1 MILRGGVAGSADG
14 DGSSFIFDVVPFHF
28 AGCYNGYDDDGPDNF
43 YSVYCMVF
51 EQIFQGEKDGF
62 LSEGNID
69 TDKMANSELGEVEF
83 GNSRSSW
90 KDVSAFYCTWEG
102 FTSSLSFAWEDAY
115 HLHDIKEAPNR
126 RIRRLMEDENN
137 KKRKA
142 AKKAR
147 VEEVTSLLRFVK
159 NRDPRVMAQRE
170 KNLRERRTK
179 EEERIKEQTRRKQE
193 HLDMK
198 REWQA
203 EQELRLAEQEQ
214 ADLDAGRIRLADLD
228 SEDEYDYGGGK
239 RRNRKGKKKKKK
251 EEEDEVQEDEVHRQ
265 QQCDDDE
272 HDDDGGD
279 VYETDVF
286 KDDSS
291 SGEESEDGEDTSAE
305 EEEPDS
311 WRCECCRKDF
321 KSEAQFEVS
330 LDYLRCCVYICCG
343 VEESQL
349 NNFHIA

>member
-1 MILRGGVAGSADG
+1 MILRGGIAGSADEG
-14 DGSSFIFDVVPFHF
+14 DGSSFIFDVIPYHF
-28 AGCYNGYDDDGPDNF
+28 AGCYNGYDEDDPDNF
-43 YSVYCMVF
+43 YSVYREVF

-69 TDKMANSELGEVEF
+69 TDKMTNSSLGEVEF
-83 GNSRSSW
+83 GDSRSSW

-102 FTSSLSFAWEDAY
+102 FTSSLSFAWEDMY

-126 RIRRLMEDENN
+126 RIRRLMDDENT

-179 EEERIKEQTRRKQE
+179 EEERVKEQARRKQA
-193 HLDMK
+193 HQDMK
-198 REWQA
+198 REWHA
-203 EQELRLAEQEQ
+203 EQESRLAEQEQ
-214 ADLDAGRIRLADLD
+214 NDLDAGRIRLADLD
-228 SEDEYDYGGGK
+228 DGYDYGGGK
-239 RRNRKGKKKKKK
+239 RRNRKGKKKKE
-251 EEEDEVQEDEVHRQ
+251 EEEDAQDVQEVQEEKQQERQ
-265 QQCDDDE
+265 LGDDDDE
-272 HDDDGGD
+272 NDDGD
-279 VYETDVF
+279 VAEEVSE
-286 KDDSS
+286 DDSS
-291 SGEESEDGEDTSAE
+291 SDGESEDGEDTSAE

-321 KSEAQFEVS
+321 KSQAQFEVS
-330 LDYLRCCVYICCG
+330 EDSRSFALLYVAALNLR
-343 VEESQL
+343 
-349 NNFHIA
+349 

>member
-1 MILRGGVAGSADG
+1 MNFDRLHLRDMILRGGLAGSADGG

-28 AGCYNGYDDDGPDNF
+28 AGCYDGYDDGPDSF
-43 YSVYCMVF
+43 YSVYCEVF
-51 EQIFQGEKDGF
+51 EQIYQGEKDGF

-69 TDKMANSELGEVEF
+69 TDKMAFSPAVEF
-83 GNSRSSW
+83 GDSRSIW

-102 FTSSLSFAWEDAY
+102 FTSCLSFAWEDLY

-159 NRDPRVMAQRE
+159 NRDPRVIAQRE

-179 EEERIKEQTRRKQE
+179 EEERIKEQARRKQE

-228 SEDEYDYGGGK
+228 SDDEYDYGRGK
-239 RRNRKGKKKKKK
+239 RRNRKGKKKKKEEDDEAQEVK
-251 EEEDEVQEDEVHRQ
+251 EETQQHRQ
-265 QQCDDDE
+265 LGDDDDE
-272 HDDDGGD
+272 HDDDGD
-279 VYETDVF
+279 VADVSEV
-286 KDDSS
+286 DSS
-291 SGEESEDGEDTSAE
+291 SDEESEDGEDTSVE

-330 LDYLRCCVYICCG
+330 PDYLSYCCG
-343 VEESQL
+343 
-349 NNFHIA
+349 FG